1 VSGWLADQFTGYKGF
16 IMIRLYS
23 ALMAALLAASTAA
36 ADTPVVR
43 LHAAG
48 SLRAAMADI
57 AKSYTEIYGARVEAV
72 FGGSGALQ
80 ERLANGEAGDVFASA
95 DMGNPQ
101 TLTQAGK
108 AGPTVMFAHNH
119 LCALL
124 RPGLKATPA
133 TLLATMLNPTVKLG
147 TSTPKNDPA
156 GDYAWAMFQKA
167 DLQRPGSRA
176 TLEGKALKIGNVP
189 GSLAVPPGATNAV
202 VWLFQEKRVDIFL
215 SYCTSAHA
223 ATAES
228 PGIAVVSL
236 PPALAVEANYGL
248 TVLSGAN
255 KDLAGQFAL
264 YILSPAGQKI
274 LAQHGFDAPL
284 LP

>member
-1 VSGWLADQFTGYKGF
+1 VIRFLSVLSTAWLA
-16 IMIRLYS
+16 
-23 ALMAALLAASTAA
+23 ALIAASSAA
-36 ADTPVVR
+36 ADTAVVR

-57 AKSYTEIYGARVEAV
+57 AKAYSDTYGTRVEAV
-72 FGGSGALQ
+72 FGGSGGLKDRLLQ
-80 ERLANGEAGDVFASA
+80 GEAGDVFASA

-101 TLTQAGK
+101 ALTDAGK
-108 AGPTVMFAHNH
+108 AGPTVLFARNH
-119 LCALL
+119 LCVLL

-133 TLLATMLNPTVKLG
+133 TLLATMLNPSIKIG

-167 DLQRPGSRA
+167 DSVRPGSRA
-176 TLEGKALKIGNVP
+176 TLEAKAIKIGNVP
-189 GSLAVPPGATNAV
+189 GSLAVPPSAANAV
-202 VWLFQEKRVDIFL
+202 VWLFQQKRVDMFF
-215 SYCTSAHA
+215 SYCTGGPAV
-223 ATAES
+223 TKES
-228 PGIAVVSL
+228 PGIAVIPL
-236 PPALAVEANYGL
+236 PPALAVEAHYGL

-255 KDLAGQFAL
+255 KEQAGQFAL

-274 LAQHGFDAPL
+274 LAQHGFDAPS

>member
-1 VSGWLADQFTGYKGF
+1 MN
-16 IMIRLYS
+16 MIRIRC
-23 ALMAALLAASTAA
+23 AWVAALIAASAA
-36 ADTPVVR
+36 AAAVAADDTPVVR

-57 AKSYTEIYGARVEAV
+57 AKSYAENYGTRVEAV
-72 FGGSGALQ
+72 FGGSGTLQ

-101 TLTQAGK
+101 ALTQAGK

-124 RPGLKATPA
+124 RPGLKGTPA
-133 TLLATMLNPTVKLG
+133 KLLNIMLEPSVRIG
-147 TSTPKNDPA
+147 TSTPKIDPG

-167 DLQRPGSRA
+167 ELARPGSRA

-189 GSLAVPPGATNAV
+189 GSLAIPPSAANAV

-215 SYCTSAHA
+215 SYCSGAAA
-223 ATAES
+223 ATAQL
-228 PGIAVVSL
+228 PGITALAL
-236 PPALAVEANYGL
+236 PPALAIEANYGL

-264 YILSPAGQKI
+264 FILSPTAQKI

>member
-1 VSGWLADQFTGYKGF
+1 VIRFISALLTAWLA
-16 IMIRLYS
+16 
-23 ALMAALLAASTAA
+23 ALVAASSAA
-36 ADTPVVR
+36 ADTAVVR

-57 AKSYTEIYGARVEAV
+57 AKAYADTYGTRVEAV
-72 FGGSGALQ
+72 FGGSGGLKD
-80 ERLANGEAGDVFASA
+80 RLSQGEAGDVFASA

-101 TLTQAGK
+101 SLTQAGK
-108 AGPTVMFAHNH
+108 AGPTVLFARNH

-133 TLLATMLNPTVKLG
+133 TLLATMLDPSIKIG
-147 TSTPKNDPA
+147 TSTPKNDPG

-176 TLEGKALKIGNVP
+176 TLEAKALKIGNVP
-189 GSLAVPPGATNAV
+189 GSLAVSPSATNAV
-202 VWLFQEKRVDIFL
+202 VWLFQEKRVDIFF
-215 SYCTSAHA
+215 SYCTGGPA
-223 ATAES
+223 AAKEY
-228 PGIAVVSL
+228 PGISVVSL

-248 TVLSGAN
+248 AVLSSAN
-255 KDLAGQFAL
+255 QEQAGKFAL

-274 LAQHGFDAPL
+274 LAQHGFDAPS

>member
-1 VSGWLADQFTGYKGF
+1 
-16 IMIRLYS
+16 MIRLYS
-23 ALMAALLAASTAA
+23 ALMTALIAASTAA

-48 SLRAAMADI
+48 SLRAAMTDI
-57 AKSYTEIYGARVEAV
+57 AKSYTEIYGTRVEAV

-80 ERLANGEAGDVFASA
+80 ERLANGEGGDVFASA

-119 LCALL
+119 LCALV
-124 RPGLKATPA
+124 RPGFKVTPE
-133 TLLATMLNPTVKLG
+133 TLLDTMLQPSVKIG

-156 GDYAWAMFQKA
+156 GDYAWEMFRKA
-167 DLQRPGSRA
+167 DLLRPGSRA
-176 TLEGKALKIGNVP
+176 TLENKALKIGNVP
-189 GSLAVPPGATNAV
+189 GSLAIPPRATNAI
-202 VWLFQEKRVDIFL
+202 VWLFQEKRADIFL
-215 SYCTSAHA
+215 SYCTGAGA

-228 PGIAVVSL
+228 PEITVVAL

-248 TVLSGAN
+248 TVLAGAN
-255 KDLAGQFAL
+255 KDQAGQFAL
-264 YILSPAGQKI
+264 YILSPVGQKI

>member
-1 VSGWLADQFTGYKGF
+1 
-16 IMIRLYS
+16 MIRFLS
-23 ALMAALLAASTAA
+23 ALMAALIAALAAASSAA
-36 ADTPVVR
+36 ADTAVVR

-48 SLRAAMADI
+48 SLRAAMTDI
-57 AKSYTEIYGARVEAV
+57 AKAYTDTYGTRVEAV
-72 FGGSGALQ
+72 FGGSGGLKD
-80 ERLANGEAGDVFASA
+80 RLSQGEAGDVFASA

-101 TLTQAGK
+101 SLTEAGK
-108 AGPTVMFAHNH
+108 AGPTVLFARNH

-133 TLLATMLNPTVKLG
+133 TLLATMLDPSIKIG

-176 TLEGKALKIGNVP
+176 KLEAKALKIGSVP
-189 GSLAVPPGATNAV
+189 GSLAIPPSATNAI
-202 VWLFQEKRVDIFL
+202 VWLFQEKRVDIFF
-215 SYCTSAHA
+215 SYCTGGPAAAKESA
-223 ATAES
+223 
-228 PGIAVVSL
+228 GITVISL
-236 PPALAVEANYGL
+236 PPTLAIEAHYGL
-248 TVLSGAN
+248 TVLAGAN
-255 KDLAGQFAL
+255 KDQAGQFAL

-274 LAQHGFDAPL
+274 LAQHGFDAPS

>member
-1 VSGWLADQFTGYKGF
+1 MGLRDTKVVT
-16 IMIRLYS
+16 MIRLYG
-23 ALMAALLAASTAA
+23 AWMTMLLAAASAA
-36 ADTPVVR
+36 VSAPATDSPVVR

-57 AKSYTEIYGARVEAV
+57 AKAYADTYGTRVDAV
-72 FGGSGALQ
+72 FGGSGTLQ

-95 DMGNPQ
+95 DMDNPQ
-101 TLTQAGK
+101 ALARAGK

-133 TLLATMLNPTVKLG
+133 NLLATMLDPSVKLG
-147 TSTPKNDPA
+147 TSTPKIDPG
-156 GDYAWAMFQKA
+156 GDYAWAMFRKA

-189 GSLAVPPGATNAV
+189 GSLAIPPGVTNAV
-202 VWLFQEKRVDIFL
+202 AWLFQEKRVDVFL
-215 SYCTSAHA
+215 SYCTGVA
-223 ATAES
+223 AVTAES
-228 PGIAVVSL
+228 PGITAIAL

-248 TVLSGAN
+248 TVLNAAN

>member
-1 VSGWLADQFTGYKGF
+1 
-16 IMIRLYS
+16 MIRLYS
-23 ALMAALLAASTAA
+23 ALMTALLAALMAASTAA

-48 SLRAAMADI
+48 SLRAAMTDI
-57 AKSYTEIYGARVEAV
+57 AKAYGDLYGTRVEAL

-108 AGPTVMFAHNH
+108 AGPTVMFARNH
-119 LCALL
+119 LCALV
-124 RPGLKATPA
+124 RPGFKVTSE
-133 TLLATMLNPTVKLG
+133 TLLATMLKPSVKIG
-147 TSTPKNDPA
+147 TSTPKFDPA
-156 GDYAWAMFQKA
+156 GDYAWQMFQKA

-176 TLEGKALKIGNVP
+176 TLEGKAVKIGNVP
-189 GSLAVPPGATNAV
+189 GSLAIPPGVTNAIA
-202 VWLFQEKRVDIFL
+202 WLFQEKRADIFL
-215 SYCTSAHA
+215 AYCTSAPA
-223 ATAES
+223 ASAES
-228 PGIAVVSL
+228 AGITTLNL
-236 PPALAVEANYGL
+236 PPALQVEAHYGL
-248 TVLSGAN
+248 TVLASAN
-255 KDLAGQFAL
+255 KEAAGQFAL

>member
-1 VSGWLADQFTGYKGF
+1 
-16 IMIRLYS
+16 
-23 ALMAALLAASTAA
+23 
-36 ADTPVVR
+36 
-43 LHAAG
+43 
-48 SLRAAMADI
+48 
-57 AKSYTEIYGARVEAV
+57 
-72 FGGSGALQ
+72 
-80 ERLANGEAGDVFASA
+80 
-95 DMGNPQ
+95 
-101 TLTQAGK
+101 
-108 AGPTVMFAHNH
+108 
-119 LCALL
+119 
-124 RPGLKATPA
+124 LKATPA

-215 SYCTSAHA
+215 SYCTSARA
-223 ATAES
+223 ATTES
-228 PGIAVVSL
+228 PGIAVISL